1 MFVHRKIIVFSGLR
15 KIKVEFC
22 NVCIVGKFVLL
33 LVRYRTAMNE
43 LSHKIISKL
52 PYGNDFRF
60 VDEITFVNE
69 NRIVGNYTFRPDA
82 PYYASHYPHCAVT
95 PGVLLLECMGQ
106 IGLVAHL
113 VYIEKIYEREN
124 VALTP
129 SLSNVQAS
137 FILPVGQGEKVTVE
151 ATKLYYRAGVLKS
164 DILLLNS
171 SGDEC
176 AHAVA
181 HLKFVEK

>member
-1 MFVHRKIIVFSGLR
+1 MR
-15 KIKVEFC
+15 
-22 NVCIVGKFVLL
+22 IVGKVVLL
-33 LVRYRTAMNE
+33 LVRYRTVMNE
-43 LSHKIISKL
+43 LSRKIISKL

-69 NRIVGNYTFRPDA
+69 NRIVGNYTFRADA
-82 PYYASHYPHCAVT
+82 LYYASHYPHFAVT

-106 IGLVAHL
+106 IGLVSHL

-137 FILPVGQGEKVTVE
+137 FQLPVGQGERVSVE
-151 ATKLYYRAGVLKS
+151 ATKIYYRAGVLKS
-164 DILLLNS
+164 DILLRNS
-171 SGDEC
+171 KGEEC

>member
-1 MFVHRKIIVFSGLR
+1 
-15 KIKVEFC
+15 
-22 NVCIVGKFVLL
+22 
-33 LVRYRTAMNE
+33 MNE
-43 LSHKIISKL
+43 LSQKIISKL
-52 PYGNDFRF
+52 PYGVDFRF

-69 NRIVGNYTFRPDA
+69 NRIVGNYTFRVDA
-82 PYYASHYPHCAVT
+82 PYYTSHYTHFAVT

-124 VALTP
+124 VELIP

-137 FILPVGQGEKVTVE
+137 FLLPVGQGEKVTVE
-151 ATKLYYRAGVLKS
+151 ATMIYYRAGVLKS
-164 DILLLNS
+164 DILLRNS
-171 SGDEC
+171 KGEEC